1 MEIKQEF
8 KNLIPPLN
16 EAEYSELES
25 SILAEGCREPLI
37 VWNNVLVDGHNR
49 YEICTK
55 HNIPFETKSINF
67 SDDDEAMVWIITN
80 QLGRRNITDFSR
92 AELALKRKEILLK
105 QGREKMSEAKKE
117 ALIIQKEGLTNSVK
131 PSIKHNTQEI
141 LAKEVSKTIMLEA
154 SNYLINIFEN
164 AIDRN
169 EIDFYNYQFSSLANM
184 FDFVIYSFSES
195 NSNSILSYTVF
206 EISTV
211 IKGNDYNIIEFSSVI
226 NSISDTIEL
235 DVNEIESY
243 NIDYALQLIDMQ
255 FKEIRMASKKKVSA

>member
-1 MEIKQEF
+1 MQRKLTAREIEK
-8 KNLIPPLN
+8 
-16 EAEYSELES
+16 
-25 SILAEGCREPLI
+25 
-37 VWNNVLVDGHNR
+37 
-49 YEICTK
+49 
-55 HNIPFETKSINF
+55 
-67 SDDDEAMVWIITN
+67 
-80 QLGRRNITDFSR
+80 
-92 AELALKRKEILLK
+92 LK
-105 QGREKMSEAKKE
+105 Q
-117 ALIIQKEGLTNSVK
+117 
-131 PSIKHNTQEI
+131 
-141 LAKEVSKTIMLEA
+141 AKEVSKTIMLEA

-169 EIDFYNYQFSSLANM
+169 EIDFYNYQFSSLANI

>member
-1 MEIKQEF
+1 MQRKLIAREIEK
-8 KNLIPPLN
+8 
-16 EAEYSELES
+16 
-25 SILAEGCREPLI
+25 
-37 VWNNVLVDGHNR
+37 
-49 YEICTK
+49 
-55 HNIPFETKSINF
+55 
-67 SDDDEAMVWIITN
+67 
-80 QLGRRNITDFSR
+80 
-92 AELALKRKEILLK
+92 LK
-105 QGREKMSEAKKE
+105 Q
-117 ALIIQKEGLTNSVK
+117 
-131 PSIKHNTQEI
+131 
-141 LAKEVSKTIMLEA
+141 AKEVSKTIMLEA

-211 IKGNDYNIIEFSSVI
+211 LKGSDYSIIEFSSVI

-243 NIDYALQLIDMQ
+243 NIDYALSLIDMQ
-255 FKEIRMASKKKVSA
+255 FKEIRMASKKKAIFVKYMNS

>member
-1 MEIKQEF
+1 MQRKLTAREIEK
-8 KNLIPPLN
+8 
-16 EAEYSELES
+16 
-25 SILAEGCREPLI
+25 
-37 VWNNVLVDGHNR
+37 
-49 YEICTK
+49 
-55 HNIPFETKSINF
+55 
-67 SDDDEAMVWIITN
+67 
-80 QLGRRNITDFSR
+80 
-92 AELALKRKEILLK
+92 LK
-105 QGREKMSEAKKE
+105 Q
-117 ALIIQKEGLTNSVK
+117 
-131 PSIKHNTQEI
+131 
-141 LAKEVSKTIMLEA
+141 AKEVSKTIMLEA

-243 NIDYALQLIDMQ
+243 NIDYALSLIDMQ

>member
-1 MEIKQEF
+1 MQRKLIAREIEK
-8 KNLIPPLN
+8 
-16 EAEYSELES
+16 
-25 SILAEGCREPLI
+25 
-37 VWNNVLVDGHNR
+37 
-49 YEICTK
+49 
-55 HNIPFETKSINF
+55 
-67 SDDDEAMVWIITN
+67 
-80 QLGRRNITDFSR
+80 
-92 AELALKRKEILLK
+92 LK
-105 QGREKMSEAKKE
+105 Q
-117 ALIIQKEGLTNSVK
+117 
-131 PSIKHNTQEI
+131 
-141 LAKEVSKTIMLEA
+141 AKEVSKTIMLEA

-255 FKEIRMASKKKVSA
+255 FKEIRMASKKKAIFVKYMNS

>member
-1 MEIKQEF
+1 MQRKLIAREIEK
-8 KNLIPPLN
+8 
-16 EAEYSELES
+16 
-25 SILAEGCREPLI
+25 
-37 VWNNVLVDGHNR
+37 
-49 YEICTK
+49 
-55 HNIPFETKSINF
+55 
-67 SDDDEAMVWIITN
+67 
-80 QLGRRNITDFSR
+80 
-92 AELALKRKEILLK
+92 LK
-105 QGREKMSEAKKE
+105 Q
-117 ALIIQKEGLTNSVK
+117 
-131 PSIKHNTQEI
+131 
-141 LAKEVSKTIMLEA
+141 AKEVSKTIMLEA

-243 NIDYALQLIDMQ
+243 NIDQTSLCMQ
-255 FKEIRMASKKKVSA
+255 

>member
-1 MEIKQEF
+1 MQRKLIAREIEK
-8 KNLIPPLN
+8 
-16 EAEYSELES
+16 
-25 SILAEGCREPLI
+25 
-37 VWNNVLVDGHNR
+37 
-49 YEICTK
+49 
-55 HNIPFETKSINF
+55 
-67 SDDDEAMVWIITN
+67 
-80 QLGRRNITDFSR
+80 
-92 AELALKRKEILLK
+92 LK
-105 QGREKMSEAKKE
+105 Q
-117 ALIIQKEGLTNSVK
+117 
-131 PSIKHNTQEI
+131 
-141 LAKEVSKTIMLEA
+141 AKEVSKTIMLEA

-211 IKGNDYNIIEFSSVI
+211 IKGNDYSIIEFSSVI

>member
-1 MEIKQEF
+1 MQRKLIAREIEK
-8 KNLIPPLN
+8 
-16 EAEYSELES
+16 
-25 SILAEGCREPLI
+25 
-37 VWNNVLVDGHNR
+37 
-49 YEICTK
+49 
-55 HNIPFETKSINF
+55 
-67 SDDDEAMVWIITN
+67 
-80 QLGRRNITDFSR
+80 
-92 AELALKRKEILLK
+92 LK
-105 QGREKMSEAKKE
+105 Q
-117 ALIIQKEGLTNSVK
+117 
-131 PSIKHNTQEI
+131 
-141 LAKEVSKTIMLEA
+141 AKEVSKTIMLEA

-255 FKEIRMASKKKVSA
+255 FKEIRMASKKKVCA